1 MDQWTLTSVKYGLEP
16 KSELDIILFH
26 IVIVTFHIVSFF
38 AIKHL
43 KEFSTVMP
51 SGFSFLFFLRL
62 GYIEQLYLVEK
73 YQSIQLYDCVDEIH
87 VRRRYVMPYEDT
99 C

>member
-16 KSELDIILFH
+16 KSKSDIILFH
-26 IVIVTFHIVSFF
+26 ILIVTFHIVSFF

-51 SGFSFLFFLRL
+51 SDFSFLFLRL
-62 GYIEQLYLVEK
+62 GHIEQLNLVEK
-73 YQSIQLYDCVDEIH
+73 YQSFQHNDCREIH
-87 VRRRYVMPYEDT
+87 VRCRHITPYEDT

>member
-16 KSELDIILFH
+16 KSKLDIILFH

-51 SGFSFLFFLRL
+51 FGFSFFFLRL

-73 YQSIQLYDCVDEIH
+73 YQSIQLYDCVEEIH
-87 VRRRYVMPYEDT
+87 VRCRYVMPYEDT

>member
-16 KSELDIILFH
+16 KSKLDIILFH
-26 IVIVTFHIVSFF
+26 IVIVTFTSFHFF

-51 SGFSFLFFLRL
+51 FGFSFFLRL

-73 YQSIQLYDCVDEIH
+73 YQSIQLYDCVEEIH
-87 VRRRYVMPYEDT
+87 VRCRYVMPYEDT

>member
-51 SGFSFLFFLRL
+51 SGFFIFFLRL
-62 GYIEQLYLVEK
+62 GYIEQLYLVEE
-73 YQSIQLYDCVDEIH
+73 YQSIQLYDCVD
-87 VRRRYVMPYEDT
+87 
-99 C
+99 